1 MKKLKEIIKA
11 GLKDMGNDA
20 SVLGGTIQSKE
31 YKGLVFNVLKKG

>member
-20 SVLGGTIQSKE
+20 LRTWGYDTK
-31 YKGLVFNVLKKG
+31 